1 MEPVEP
7 QVRDD
12 HLAVVA
18 VDAQP
23 RGDVGILPD
32 RRPAARAVVAIR
44 RAELP
49 YRAAEVERP
58 GVVERGVRVRVERA
72 LLGKPGG
79 RPVLP
84 PVEIPL
90 EALIQLARVAV
101 EETRPRAPR
110 QLIGPT
116 QIPQVVGLE
125 TGRAALEVRLKEHSP
140 AHLTELPRFVVP
152 PQRRAWRVE
161 SQCVRALVIVRRLLL
176 RLSDG
181 PRAAGYAAPV
191 DRAR

>member
-1 MEPVEP
+1 MKPVEP

-32 RRPAARAVVAIR
+32 RRPAARAVIAIR

-49 YRAAEVERP
+49 YRSAEVERP

-72 LLGKPGG
+72 LLGKPRG

-101 EETRPRAPR
+101 EETRPRGPLRLIGAPR
-110 QLIGPT
+110 EP
-116 QIPQVVGLE
+116 PVVGLE
-125 TGRAALEVRLKEHSP
+125 T
-140 AHLTELPRFVVP
+140 
-152 PQRRAWRVE
+152 RRA
-161 SQCVRALVIVRRLLL
+161 
-176 RLSDG
+176 G
-181 PRAAGYAAPV
+181 PEGRPH
-191 DRAR
+191 